1 MFVGNFTHTKQFLFC
16 SKNRTRARSAPSH
29 VPVLPNSRTEKFVF
43 DGVTWKQV
51 DGNFEFVWTRN
62 SKGSVRYLENEVS
75 LRRRHLKTS
84 GLLWNWRD
92 VVKCD
97 RFGDQWAVRR
107 VRVVKWRWAVCISLY
122 ASFMLS
128 SPPKTKFWRPQE
140 CLLYVFIV
148 VGKPPFH
155 TELWTSVLWQLA
167 ALYALILPLAEFG
180 EHARKNGAQKW
191 SNVKYTPF

>member
-1 MFVGNFTHTKQFLFC
+1 M
-16 SKNRTRARSAPSH
+16 
-29 VPVLPNSRTEKFVF
+29 
-43 DGVTWKQV
+43 
-51 DGNFEFVWTRN
+51 
-62 SKGSVRYLENEVS
+62 RYLENEVS

-140 CLLYVFIV
+140 CLLYVFKSSWQATLPHGALNFRFVAIS
-148 VGKPPFH
+148 GFIRAYPPSCRVWRTRKKKWCSKVIERKIYAFLVKVRRIDALSSRNGGNRE
-155 TELWTSVLWQLA
+155 TQWSWEDPTAVLEAKKCELINTTSKTDRDT
-167 ALYALILPLAEFG
+167 PLRRPLGVF
-180 EHARKNGAQKW
+180 
-191 SNVKYTPF
+191 